1 MGVLAF
7 SIIWLILVFFQ
18 IEGDLGEYANT
29 PRTIPF
35 FLGICMSI
43 LGLVFLYQYKLGFRP
58 KQSVEPLKKNEIRNI
73 IICVILFLIYAY
85 VLELFGFILSTPI
98 VIYFITRF
106 FAKRKKLEIKFCISN
121 INDSFNLFYF
131 YNFIK
136 IKFAKRD
143 INTDNINGKFN
154 NSFRINK

>member
-1 MGVLAF
+1 MLCF
-7 SIIWLILVFFQ
+7 FHYLVNISFFQ

-58 KQSVEPLKKNEIRNI
+58 KQSGAIKKNEIRNI

-85 VLELFGFILSTPI
+85 VLELFGFILSTNCYI
-98 VIYFITRF
+98 FYYEI

>member
-1 MGVLAF
+1 MEKSKFYLYLGLGVLAF

-58 KQSVEPLKKNEIRNI
+58 KQSVQPLKKNEIRNI

-85 VLELFGFILSTPI
+85 ILELFGFILSTPI

-106 FAKRKKLEIKFCISN
+106 LLKEKNWKLNFAFPILMTALI
-121 INDSFNLFYF
+121 YF
-131 YNFIK
+131 IFIILLK
-136 IKFAKRD
+136 SSLPRGTLIQL
-143 INTDNINGKFN
+143 I
-154 NSFRINK
+154 

>member
-1 MGVLAF
+1 MEKSKFYLYLGLGVLAF
-7 SIIWLILVFFQ
+7 SIIFLILVFFQ
-18 IEGDLGEYANT
+18 IDVYLVEYANT
-29 PRTIPF
+29 HRTIPF

-58 KQSVEPLKKNEIRNI
+58 KQSVEPLKKNEIKNI

-106 FAKRKKLEIKFCISN
+106 LLKEKNWKLNFAFPILMTALI
-121 INDSFNLFYF
+121 YF
-131 YNFIK
+131 IFIILLK
-136 IKFAKRD
+136 SSLPRGTLIQ
-143 INTDNINGKFN
+143 II
-154 NSFRINK
+154 

>member
-1 MGVLAF
+1 MEKSKFYLYLGLGVLAF

-18 IEGDLGEYANT
+18 IEGDLGEYVNT

-106 FAKRKKLEIKFCISN
+106 LLKEKNWKLNFAFPILMTALI
-121 INDSFNLFYF
+121 YF
-131 YNFIK
+131 IFIILLK
-136 IKFAKRD
+136 SSLPRGTLIQ
-143 INTDNINGKFN
+143 II
-154 NSFRINK
+154 

>member
-1 MGVLAF
+1 MEKSKFYLYLGLGVLAF

-29 PRTIPF
+29 PRTITF

-58 KQSVEPLKKNEIRNI
+58 KQSVQPLKKNEIRNI

-85 VLELFGFILSTPI
+85 ILELFGFVLSTPI

-106 FAKRKKLEIKFCISN
+106 LLKEKNWKLNFAFPILMTALI
-121 INDSFNLFYF
+121 YF
-131 YNFIK
+131 IFIILLK
-136 IKFAKRD
+136 SSLPRGTLIQ
-143 INTDNINGKFN
+143 II
-154 NSFRINK
+154 